1 MKALDKTRVR
11 RSFDRQAPFY
21 EETVQVQKRVVL
33 QLAAQL
39 ADSADGNL
47 PGRVLDVGAGTGML
61 LRLLRSLYPDA
72 LLVGIDQAAGMSQC
86 GADPWQEKGAVLR
99 LTGDAEHLPFAGGSF
114 GLVVSTST
122 FQWLNHLEQA
132 FREAMRV
139 LAPGGC
145 FRFAL
150 FGGSTLQELKACYRE
165 AIREAGRPEE
175 DRTHRFF
182 SVGEVTDALSRAG
195 FADCLVKATVEL
207 EHYASVPSLLRS
219 LRRIGAGNASI
230 HGRRGLHSRK
240 VMQRMSELYQQEFG
254 GAQGIPVTYEVI
266 WGAGRK
272 SNAPAVDMFNCRR
285 NTIYF

>member
-1 MKALDKTRVR
+1 MISLKESMKALDKTRVR

-21 EETVQVQKRVVL
+21 EETVQVQKRVIL

-39 ADSADGNL
+39 ADSAGGNV

-61 LRLLRSLYPDA
+61 LGVLRSLYPDA
-72 LLVGIDQAAGMSQC
+72 LLAGIDQAAGMAQC
-86 GADPWQEKGAVLR
+86 GSVPRQGKGSVLR
-99 LTGDAEHLPFAGGSF
+99 VTGDAEHLPFADGSF

-122 FQWLNHLEQA
+122 FQWLNHLENA
-132 FREAMRV
+132 FSEAMRV

-150 FGGSTLQELKACYRE
+150 FGGSTMRELKACYRK
-165 AIREAGRPEE
+165 AIFEAGRPEE

-182 SVGEVTDALSRAG
+182 SVGEVTDALGRAG
-195 FADCLVKATVEL
+195 FADCLVDASFEL
-207 EHYASVPSLLRS
+207 EHYASVSLLLRS
-219 LRRIGAGNASI
+219 LRRIGAGNAST
-230 HGRRGLHSRK
+230 HGRRGLQSRK

-272 SNAPAVDMFNCRR
+272 SD
-285 NTIYF
+285 

>member
-21 EETVQVQKRVVL
+21 EETVQVQKRVIL

-39 ADSADGNL
+39 ADSTGGNV

-61 LRLLRSLYPDA
+61 LRVLRSLYPDA
-72 LLVGIDQAAGMSQC
+72 LLAGIDQAAGMAQC
-86 GADPWQEKGAVLR
+86 GSVPRQGKGSGSVLR
-99 LTGDAEHLPFAGGSF
+99 VTGDAEQLPFADGSF

-122 FQWLNHLEQA
+122 FQWLNHLENA
-132 FREAMRV
+132 FSEAMRV

-150 FGGSTLQELKACYRE
+150 FGGSTMRELKACYRK
-165 AIREAGRPEE
+165 AIFEAGRPEE

-182 SVGEVTDALSRAG
+182 SVGEVTDALGKAG
-195 FADCLVKATVEL
+195 FADCLVDASIEL
-207 EHYASVPSLLRS
+207 EHYASVSLLLRS
-219 LRRIGAGNASI
+219 LRRIGAGNAST
-230 HGRRGLHSRK
+230 HGRRGLQSRK

-266 WGAGRK
+266 WGSGRK
-272 SNAPAVDMFNCRR
+272 SD
-285 NTIYF
+285 